1 MENTK
6 DILVEAIIKHY
17 DTLPEKD
24 LCKILASSAKE
35 ILQNRFITPTM
46 MDADKEKVHN
56 VYFLEDRF
64 DITNSEFGE
73 GAKFKV
79 CARVN
84 DFIVTLEEIVSL
96 MEIGAY
102 ESEDFK
108 RRFYMVK

>member
-6 DILVEAIIKHY
+6 DTLVEAIIKLY
-17 DTLPEKD
+17 DKLPEQD
-24 LCKILASSAKE
+24 LCKIFASQAKE
-35 ILQNRFITPTM
+35 TLQNRFITPTM
-46 MDADKEKVHN
+46 MDADKEKIHN

-64 DITNSEFGE
+64 EITHKEFGE

-84 DFIVTLEEIVSL
+84 DFILTLEELVTL
-96 MEIGAY
+96 VEVGAY

-108 RRFYMVK
+108 RRFYMVR